1 MDVQSLS
8 TRQIFEALAY
18 VFKRVGQCIKSGGRR
33 MERLA
38 LLERAIPHPPA
49 NRKAYPLGRDWKG
62 EFEALTSLGVPG
74 KNKNG
79 EVVFVT
85 ERKKVKGKILNVPVQ
100 SSRKDRRP
108 AAIQAAKRARKAR
121 RAARSGRTSPA

>member
-8 TRQIFEALAY
+8 TGQIFEALAY

-38 LLERAIPHPPA
+38 LLDRAIPHPPT
-49 NRKAYPLGRDWKG
+49 NRKAYPLGRDWVG
-62 EFEALTSLGVPG
+62 EFNALTGLGVPG

-100 SSRKDRRP
+100 SSRKERRQ
-108 AAIQAAKRARKAR
+108 AARSAKRAAKRDAKRN
-121 RAARSGRTSPA
+121 GRTSPA

>member
-8 TRQIFEALAY
+8 TGQIFEALAY

-38 LLERAIPHPPA
+38 LLDRSIPHPPA

-62 EFEALTSLGVPG
+62 EFNAMTGLGVPG

-100 SSRKDRRP
+100 SSRKERRQ
-108 AAIQAAKRARKAR
+108 AARSAKRAAKRN
-121 RAARSGRTSPA
+121 GRTSPA

>member
-8 TRQIFEALAY
+8 TGQIFEALAY

-38 LLERAIPHPPA
+38 LLDRAIPHPPA

-62 EFEALTSLGVPG
+62 EFNALTGLGVPG

-100 SSRKDRRP
+100 SSRKERRQ
-108 AAIQAAKRARKAR
+108 AARSAKRAAKRN
-121 RAARSGRTSPA
+121 GRTSPA